1 MVTGALVVVIY
12 TNHHT
17 SFLIIHT
24 LIKDKLTIILFAI
37 VNNSYEFL
45 NVYTLIQWVCM
56 YSSILGECCPSV
68 GQ

>member
-17 SFLIIHT
+17 SFLIIYT

-45 NVYTLIQWVCM
+45 NFYTLI
-56 YSSILGECCPSV
+56 
-68 GQ
+68 